1 MITQEEMQEKN
12 AAKYNIPMLEKSF
25 ELLEFLVY
33 YPSGLTMQELVNLL
47 DTPKTTIY
55 RLLSSMQGMGYLTK
69 DADTQRFSLSK
80 RFLKLGLAALGESN
94 IVEQSLAPMR
104 ALRDTIKESVML
116 GVFMENRV
124 VLLEQVLGSHNF
136 TFLLRPGT
144 SFCLH
149 ASAPGKIFLAY
160 LSDEEREKAMH
171 TIQYTVFNKHTIA
184 DETQMHKEI
193 NRIRKMGYASDL
205 EEEMAGVHCIATPIF
220 NQFGTI
226 AATIWTSGPSGRLD
240 KEKFPE
246 TSKELIRTARIISAN
261 LGYIPE

>member
-1 MITQEEMQEKN
+1 MVNQEETKDRYIE
-12 AAKYNIPMLEKSF
+12 KYNIPMLEKSF
-25 ELLEFLVY
+25 ELLELLIN
-33 YPSGLTMQELVNLL
+33 YPNGLAMQEIVNLL
-47 DTPKTTIY
+47 NTPKTTIY
-55 RLLSSMQGMGYLTK
+55 RLLNSLSGMGYLAK
-69 DADTQRFSLSK
+69 DIEMQRYSLSK
-80 RFLKLGLAALGESN
+80 KFLKLGLAALGESN
-94 IVEQSLAPMR
+94 IVEQALAPMR
-104 ALRDTIKESVML
+104 ALRDKIKESVML

-160 LSDEEREKAMH
+160 LSDEERENAMQ
-171 TIQYTVFNKHTIA
+171 TIQYTIFNKHTIA
-184 DETQMHKEI
+184 NDVQMRKEI
-193 NRIRKMGYASDL
+193 KRIQKVGYAVDL
-205 EEEMAGVHCIATPIF
+205 AEEMAGVHCIATPIF

>member
-1 MITQEEMQEKN
+1 MIVLEEIKDKSVE
-12 AAKYNIPMLEKSF
+12 KYNIPMLEKSF
-25 ELLEFLVY
+25 ELLELLVN
-33 YPSGLTMQELVNLL
+33 YPSGLTMQEMVNLL

-55 RLLSSMQGMGYLTK
+55 RLLNSLSNMGYLTK
-69 DADTQRFSLSK
+69 DIDTQRFSLSK

-104 ALRDTIKESVML
+104 ALRDTIKESIML

-149 ASAPGKIFLAY
+149 ASAPGKIFTTY
-160 LSDEEREKAMH
+160 LPEEEREKAIQS
-171 TIQYTVFNKHTIA
+171 IQYTVFNKHTIA
-184 DETQMHKEI
+184 DEKQLRKEMTHI
-193 NRIRKMGYASDL
+193 KKVGYTVDL

-226 AATIWTSGPSGRLD
+226 AATIWTSGPSGRLSKD
-240 KEKFPE
+240 KFPE
-246 TSKELIRTARIISAN
+246 ISKELIRTAHTISAN